1 MLFIILLLILNV
13 LINFKKVDRKINDI
27 TKYKEDIVFLEDR
40 YNNILKID
48 GDNDKLN
55 NSNND
60 YNNKIGIFES
70 FTDEELQPMIGEDFP
85 VEEFRETVE
94 YM

>member
-60 YNNKIGIFES
+60 YNNKIGNIKKEI
-70 FTDEELQPMIGEDFP
+70 ENINVKINKLKGNK
-85 VEEFRETVE
+85 
-94 YM
+94 